1 MRVLVV
7 HLEVTGSL
15 WWSETGWK
23 THSSVR
29 SADHVGFV
37 SPKMGFEF
45 GVFGWGSVQF
55 PSPVRSRT
63 AVDSQ
68 SKWSHTC
75 NRPLVVQASDGDES
89 LCAKC

>member
-45 GVFGWGSVQF
+45 GVFG
-55 PSPVRSRT
+55 
-63 AVDSQ
+63 
-68 SKWSHTC
+68 
-75 NRPLVVQASDGDES
+75 
-89 LCAKC
+89 